1 MSSRNNLYNFPIQMD
16 NYQSNTLTSI
26 LEDLKWVL
34 FRRLNIKLIHFTF
47 FLSPNVRFHQLI
59 PVLLMDCKLIKVP

>member
-26 LEDLKWVL
+26 LEDLKWVS

>member
-1 MSSRNNLYNFPIQMD
+1 MSSRNNLYNFPIQMN

-26 LEDLKWVL
+26 LGDLKWVS

-47 FLSPNVRFHQLI
+47 FLSPNVRFHQLT